1 MAWSVPSAS
10 CTEAGPLNPL
20 SAVYGQVTRFRRH
33 WYEQRPHRQRQL
45 GIPVVSVG
53 NLVVGGSGKTPVV
66 AMLAELLREHG
77 YAPAVISRGYKR
89 RDVTQDVAI
98 VSDGVS
104 VLAAVD
110 VSGDEPQLLARR
122 LTGVPVVVGADRY
135 EAGLVARDRLGAR
148 VLILDDGFQ
157 HLRLA
162 RTVDLLL
169 LADADLREQV
179 LPGGRLREPLEAAAR
194 ADALLVT
201 ERAQAEALARRVG
214 VERAFIVRV
223 DSQSFRLV
231 TPFGAVVTPS
241 PRRVVVVAG
250 IARPE
255 RLVSAVRELGYSV
268 EDRITFPDHHW
279 FTAADVER
287 VQARARKAGADAILT
302 TEKDAVRLESVAT
315 GPVPMM
321 FLPIDAHVE
330 PEDAFTR
337 WLLERIGPSQV
348 RQ

>member
-1 MAWSVPSAS
+1 VAWSVPSAS

-169 LADADLREQV
+169 LADADLREQIIQN
-179 LPGGRLREPLEAAAR
+179 GFEN
-194 ADALLVT
+194 
-201 ERAQAEALARRVG
+201 
-214 VERAFIVRV
+214 
-223 DSQSFRLV
+223 
-231 TPFGAVVTPS
+231 
-241 PRRVVVVAG
+241 
-250 IARPE
+250 
-255 RLVSAVRELGYSV
+255 VSRFTKEKTTQEYVNLYQELST
-268 EDRITFPDHHW
+268 I
-279 FTAADVER
+279 
-287 VQARARKAGADAILT
+287 
-302 TEKDAVRLESVAT
+302 S
-315 GPVPMM
+315 
-321 FLPIDAHVE
+321 
-330 PEDAFTR
+330 
-337 WLLERIGPSQV
+337 
-348 RQ
+348 

>member
-1 MAWSVPSAS
+1 MEWSVPSAS
-10 CTEAGPLNPL
+10 CTDASPLNPL

-33 WYEQRPHRQRQL
+33 WYEQRPNRQRQL

-53 NLVVGGSGKTPVV
+53 NLAVGGSGKTPVV
-66 AMLAELLREHG
+66 AMLAELLREEG

-89 RDVTQDVAI
+89 RDTTQDVAI
-98 VSDGVS
+98 VSDGS
-104 VLAAVD
+104 AVLATVD

-122 LTGVPVVVGADRY
+122 LDGVPVVVGADRY
-135 EAGLVARDRLGAR
+135 QAGLVARDRLGAR
-148 VLILDDGFQ
+148 VVILDDGFQ

-169 LADADLREQV
+169 LADADLTEQV

-201 ERAQAEALARRVG
+201 GRAHAGQLGRDLG
-214 VERAFIVRV
+214 VDRSFTVRV
-223 DSQSFRLV
+223 DLRPLRLV
-231 TPFGAVVTPS
+231 VPFGAAVTQT
-241 PRRVVVVAG
+241 PRRVVVLAA

-255 RLVSAVRELGYSV
+255 RLMNAAKELGYSV
-268 EDRITFPDHHW
+268 EEAITFPDHHW

-287 VQARARKAGADAILT
+287 VQASALKVGADAVLT
-302 TEKDAVRLESVAT
+302 TEKDAVRLEGVAA
-315 GPVPMM
+315 GRVPMM
-321 FLPIDAHVE
+321 FLPIDAHIE
-330 PEDAFTR
+330 PQDAFTR

-348 RQ
+348 RR